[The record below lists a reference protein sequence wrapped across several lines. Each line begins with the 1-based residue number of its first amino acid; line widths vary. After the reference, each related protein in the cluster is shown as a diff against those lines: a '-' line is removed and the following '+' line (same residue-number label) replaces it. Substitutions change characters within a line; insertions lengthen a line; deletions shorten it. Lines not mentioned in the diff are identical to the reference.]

1 MSRCCAGCS
10 KMLCRASIEI
20 LPQIIER
27 QDYAFGLK
35 PGFAQR
41 QALNRARLAQ
51 IRGTE
56 WQETLNRY
64 LGQRWWERGTYH
76 VFRQDW

>member
-1 MSRCCAGCS
+1 LIYDEPLLRYLLKDAEPG
-10 KMLCRASIEI
+10 IEI
-20 LPQIIER
+20 LPRTIER

-41 QALNRARLAQ
+41 EELNRALLAQ

-64 LGQRWWERGTYH
+64 LGQR
-76 VFRQDW
+76 

>member
-1 MSRCCAGCS
+1 LIYDEPLLRWPLKDATPG
-10 KMLCRASIEI
+10 IEI
-20 LPQIIER
+20 LLQIIER

-41 QALNRARLAQ
+41 QALNPALLAQ

-64 LGQRWWERGTYH
+64 LGQR
-76 VFRQDW
+76 